1 MKYIYSLFIVFLF
14 LGCEEKLSVNEY
26 YERAKENYAKQ
37 EFDLALKDFESI
49 VKYYPDSAGISD
61 AVFMLGFINAND
73 IKDLDEAKKYYELFI
88 EKFPEHEL
96 AVSAKYELENLGKDV
111 NELPFFEEID
121 STKEVTS
128 QQ

>member
-14 LGCEEKLSVNEY
+14 LGCEEKLSINEY

>member
-1 MKYIYSLFIVFLF
+1 MKYIWILFVVILF
-14 LGCEEKLSVNEY
+14 AGCGEKLSIDQY

-37 EFDLALKDFESI
+37 EFDLAIKDFESI
-49 VKYYPDSAGISD
+49 VKYYPESEKISD
-61 AVFMLGFINAND
+61 AIFMLGFINAND

-88 EKFPEHEL
+88 EKFPDHEL
-96 AVSAKYELENLGKDV
+96 TVSAKYELENLGKDV
-111 NELPFFEEID
+111 NELPFFEDID